1 MIRRKG
7 RGEDNLPRI
16 GVRHCQSGNRCR
28 GTALGGGIPRAIE
41 IGNIPVEDDMIAC
54 LRNASVRPVRRI
66 ARRTGCRRNPVIVL
80 ARQRQIHNRQRNR
93 RSRVVIAARK
103 TIRTDD
109 IVCDGRVG
117 FRHECGRNRGRA
129 RRNDHR
135 HRLDIRD
142 AGPGGFMRG
151 RKLRIDREFVRRS
164 VSARNRHLAGYEFKF
179 FRIADLGE
187 RERARIKRIDTV
199 GARSRGA
206 LGKETD
212 AIRGIRG
219 KLIGRKR
226 NRRFAVDRRS
236 RSFKDKF
243 VRAVVDNDTRPHGI
257 NRTDCRLGRV
267 RAITVMRQCEL
278 GKRWCAGKAKLN
290 DVACRTRERKFV
302 DLEISAL
309 RLIAAG
315 CEVEQIRRARA
326 GIVDE
331 LRFYRT
337 VRFKRRIVICSVLD
351 HCIYKFFSVRS
362 RIAVDAQVAKKRRV
376 GRVIHQVVG
385 AHAIRRKRIFR
396 THDEERNLVRTA
408 RNAPNR
414 KTGRTSRISIAV
426 THRTI
431 LRGGG

>member
-1 MIRRKG
+1 
-7 RGEDNLPRI
+7 
-16 GVRHCQSGNRCR
+16 
-28 GTALGGGIPRAIE
+28 
-41 IGNIPVEDDMIAC
+41 
-54 LRNASVRPVRRI
+54 
-66 ARRTGCRRNPVIVL
+66 
-80 ARQRQIHNRQRNR
+80 
-93 RSRVVIAARK
+93 
-103 TIRTDD
+103 
-109 IVCDGRVG
+109 
-117 FRHECGRNRGRA
+117 
-129 RRNDHR
+129 
-135 HRLDIRD
+135 
-142 AGPGGFMRG
+142 MRG

-164 VSARNRHLAGYEFKF
+164 VSARNRHLAGYEFIF
-179 FRIADLGE
+179 FRIANLGE
-187 RERARIKRIDTV
+187 RERALIERIDTV

-219 KLIGRKR
+219 KRIGRKR

-243 VRAVVDNDTRPHGI
+243 VRAVVDNNTRPHGI

-267 RAITVMRQCEL
+267 RAIAVVRQCEL
-278 GKRWCAGKAKLN
+278 GKLWCAGKAKLD

-309 RLIAAG
+309 RLIAAS

-326 GIVDE
+326 GIVNE

-337 VRFKRRIVICSVLD
+337 IRFKRRIVICSVLNN
-351 HCIYKFFSVRS
+351 CIYKLFSVRS
-362 RIAVDAQVAKKRRV
+362 RIAVDAQVAKKRRA

-385 AHAIRRKRIFR
+385 AHVIRRKRIFR

-414 KTGRTSRISIAV
+414 KTGRTGRLSIAV
-426 THRTI
+426 ANRTI
-431 LRGGG
+431 LRGGGQANTRNECRFVRNLSIGALNRKSTQCLGIGIHQKAKMRALVGLDGVDDIGRQGLVLPALVSGSRIESTGRALADVGGRRQVGKRCRERKPGREAVDDAGRILPVFGIEPKNRTGCKLRRRLRFAF